1 MINFL
6 EKMKVLV
13 KDEEGAAAVE
23 YGVLVAGII
32 LVSILLIYS
41 IGNKTATSFNAVD
54 DNMVTPPSPVTG
66 GMATPP
72 T

>member
-1 MINFL
+1 MINFV
-6 EKMKVLV
+6 EKMKALV

-41 IGNKTATSFNAVD
+41 IGTKTGASFNAVD
-54 DNMVTPPSPVTG
+54 DAIVS
-66 GMATPP
+66 PP
-72 T
+72 TSIPGGTAG